1 MIEVFENTECHSLDE
16 PRDEDTTFLATCY
29 GVKCDVCG
37 TLHEHTDYGCAKM
50 TDAEEIEDDALTYGG
65 FKRFYSGRSNK
76 YHLCPV
82 CTKKAYRYID
92 FIDTEGLCPAAD
104 EVYAEAD
111 IPLDATHV
119 VRYTLCDDEVIGT
132 RIVTI

>member
-16 PRDEDTTFLATCY
+16 PRNEDATFLAISY

-82 CTKKAYRYID
+82 CAKKAYRYID

-104 EVYAEAD
+104 EVYAEVD

-132 RIVTI
+132 RIVTT

>member
-1 MIEVFENTECHSLDE
+1 
-16 PRDEDTTFLATCY
+16 
-29 GVKCDVCG
+29 
-37 TLHEHTDYGCAKM
+37 M
-50 TDAEEIEDDALTYGG
+50 TDADEMEDDALTYGG
-65 FKRFYSGRSNK
+65 FKRFYSGGSNK
-76 YHLCPV
+76 YHLCPD
-82 CTKKAYRYID
+82 CAKKAHQYID

-104 EVYAEAD
+104 EVYAEVD

>member
-16 PRDEDTTFLATCY
+16 PGNEDVTFFATCY

-37 TLHEHTDYGCAKM
+37 ALHEHTDYGCAKM
-50 TDAEEIEDDALTYGG
+50 TDAEEMEDDALTYGG

-76 YHLCPV
+76 YHLCPD
-82 CTKKAYRYID
+82 CAKKAYRYID
-92 FIDTEGLCPAAD
+92 FIDTEGLCPASD
-104 EVYAEAD
+104 KVYAEVD

-119 VRYTLCDDEVIGT
+119 VCYTLCDDEVIGT
-132 RIVTI
+132 RIVTT

>member
-16 PRDEDTTFLATCY
+16 PRNEDAAFLATCY

-82 CTKKAYRYID
+82 CAEKAYRYID

-104 EVYAEAD
+104 EVYAEVD

-132 RIVTI
+132 RIVTA

>member
-16 PRDEDTTFLATCY
+16 PRDEDATFLATY
-29 GVKCDVCG
+29 DGVKCDVCG

-50 TDAEEIEDDALTYGG
+50 TDTEEIEDDALTYGG

-104 EVYAEAD
+104 EVYAEVD

>member
-1 MIEVFENTECHSLDE
+1 MIEVFENTECHSFDE
-16 PRDEDTTFLATCY
+16 PRNEDATFLATCY

-37 TLHEHTDYGCAKM
+37 TLHEHTDYGCDRM
-50 TDAEEIEDDALTYGG
+50 TDADEMEDDALTYGG
-65 FKRFYSGRSNK
+65 FKRFYSGGSNK
-76 YHLCPV
+76 YHLCPD
-82 CTKKAYRYID
+82 CAKKTYRYID

-104 EVYAEAD
+104 EVYAEVD

-132 RIVTI
+132 RIVTT

>member
-16 PRDEDTTFLATCY
+16 PRDEDATFLATCY

-50 TDAEEIEDDALTYGG
+50 TDAEEMEDDALTYGG
-65 FKRFYSGRSNK
+65 FKRFYSGGSNK
-76 YHLCPV
+76 YHLCPD
-82 CTKKAYRYID
+82 CAKKAYRYID
-92 FIDTEGLCPAAD
+92 FIDTEGLCPADD
-104 EVYAEAD
+104 EVYAEVD

-132 RIVTI
+132 RIVTA